1 MNPRSELTAALAAVL
16 LLAAC
21 QPSSPPPPPAAE
33 AAAAAT
39 APAAPA
45 SEPAAATGE
54 IRLGDLVISE
64 ATSRE
69 TPLAGGTGP
78 GFLRIRNAGSAD
90 DRLLAA
96 TSPAVEAVEIH
107 EMSMAEGQM
116 QMRALPEGLAI
127 PAGATVELAPG
138 GLHLMLIGVR
148 EPLAAGQT
156 VPLELRFEKAGTV
169 TVPLAVLAR
178 GG

>member
-1 MNPRSELTAALAAVL
+1 MTLRTPAPAALAAAV

-21 QPSSPPPPPAAE
+21 QPSSPPP
-33 AAAAAT
+33 AAAAPPAAT
-39 APAAPA
+39 APAAG
-45 SEPAAATGE
+45 EPAAAADE
-54 IRLGDLVISE
+54 IRLGDLVIGA

-78 GFLRIRNAGSAD
+78 GFLRIRNAGASD
-90 DRLLAA
+90 DRLLSA

-107 EMSMAEGQM
+107 EMSMADGQM
-116 QMRALPEGLAI
+116 QMRALPDGVAI

-156 VPLELRFEKAGTV
+156 VPVALRFEKAGTV